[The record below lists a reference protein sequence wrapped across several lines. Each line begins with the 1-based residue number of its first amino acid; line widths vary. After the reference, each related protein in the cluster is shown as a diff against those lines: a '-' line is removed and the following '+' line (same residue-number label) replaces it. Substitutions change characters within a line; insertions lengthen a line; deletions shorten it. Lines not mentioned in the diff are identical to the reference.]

1 MLNIKTTLNFL
12 PKKVAVSKN
21 FMVFTKSKLWIE
33 IIWVIFMFSVKRN
46 KTNEEKKEFLQNFWI
61 THPTTNAF
69 LARFRLERKKF
80 WLDFWHDWL
89 KFQILKLLDST
100 VIGLVGLWLEQ
111 FPTWST
117 PSLHTTQAQVTLVKN
132 GFKRCILTRIFQE
145 NVFQFH
151 TYVIYYVLLFWN
163 CNNGKVVY
171 KNT

>member
-1 MLNIKTTLNFL
+1 MLTHVNTTVLWRYKIKSNLESIPFWV
-12 PKKVAVSKN
+12 PYKSKKVMLQVG
-21 FMVFTKSKLWIE
+21 TRYYWL
-33 IIWVIFMFSVKRN
+33 
-46 KTNEEKKEFLQNFWI
+46 EKKFYHLYFNPKISNFGS
-61 THPTTNAF
+61 NY
-69 LARFRLERKKF
+69 
-80 WLDFWHDWL
+80 
-89 KFQILKLLDST
+89 DS
-100 VIGLVGLWLEQ
+100 IGLKKKSQNYSTRPDLTVNDSVGSWLEQ